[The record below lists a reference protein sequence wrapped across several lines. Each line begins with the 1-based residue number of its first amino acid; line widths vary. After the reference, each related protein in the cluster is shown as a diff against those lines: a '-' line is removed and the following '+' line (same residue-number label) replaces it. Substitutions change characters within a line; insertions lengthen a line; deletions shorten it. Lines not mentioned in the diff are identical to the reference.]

1 MTTAREL
8 QLDTREELLDN
19 KRDKEL
25 LNKSWSATTDAAV
38 AMQAAATA
46 AAADS
51 DPGVGVHARFVA
63 VSSAQC
69 AVVIDCISASSVHDS
84 LLHSGSLPALASPAQ
99 PSSV

>member
-8 QLDTREELLDN
+8 QLDTRQELLDN

-38 AMQAAATA
+38 AMQAAA
-46 AAADS
+46 ADS
-51 DPGVGVHARFVA
+51 DPGVGVHARFIA

-84 LLHSGSLPALASPAQ
+84 LLHSGSLPAVASPAQ

>member
-8 QLDTREELLDN
+8 QLDTRQELLDN

-38 AMQAAATA
+38 AMQAAAATS
-46 AAADS
+46 ADS
-51 DPGVGVHARFVA
+51 DPGVGVHARFIA